1 MVELKELQKSV
12 YQNKVDKGFNTTD
25 ICMEFCLTH
34 GELTEAFDAW
44 RKKRDDVGEELA
56 DVAIYLLGLSEI
68 LNIDLESEILRKME
82 NNKNRVYVEKNG
94 VKIKAETQGK

>member
-44 RKKRDDVGEELA
+44 RKKAG
-56 DVAIYLLGLSEI
+56 
-68 LNIDLESEILRKME
+68 
-82 NNKNRVYVEKNG
+82 
-94 VKIKAETQGK
+94 